1 MAVISV
7 SKLGDAD
14 VKTMSAAIEAARP
27 GDVVEVAAGVYEEAI
42 LVDKPLT
49 FTGLKK
55 EARAVRLTG
64 GIRVAADGEVLFD
77 GLTFSG
83 GADSDSCG
91 LRVETGRTELRNCL
105 FAEIQG
111 CALQVAATGKVS
123 AKRTVFR
130 KNLEGI
136 STAGRVVLFDCIL
149 EETGESAQL
158 TVRDGG
164 HAVLTECGVLG
175 SQAEGIVVTG
185 GSRAVLTKSSLIG
198 SAGVQLRAEQ
208 DSMVDADSVTV
219 WNGGGA
225 GVSFDASKGVLKECV
240 FKAQAGAHVEAANGS
255 DIEVASCMFADGAA
269 EGLAAAGSEV
279 SVTETEFSRQA
290 GDQLVCAEQS
300 TVSVRE
306 SRFLSGGASGFVCSG
321 SSCTVLGSTFEFNA
335 ETQLSALA
343 GSVLT
348 VLDCG
353 IARGKDRGISAS
365 ESRLRMSDTA
375 VSHHP
380 RTQVTGTDGS
390 EIILSATIVKDGAT
404 TGVLMKQSQ
413 LQAANCTV
421 SGHKGTNI
429 LLGAS
434 VKADIED
441 CRISHGGKNGV
452 LAGQSAVVSME
463 RTVLFRHDRAQ
474 VEADGSDEL
483 SLSECE
489 VYDGSAGGLEL
500 RRVAQT
506 VVTDSRLHGQRGDQI
521 VLLACP
527 SASFKSVQVLDG
539 MKAGLRLEN
548 TAPVLEECRF
558 VKNAGGDLVK
568 TDDSG
573 PVLIDTTLTAVPGAA
588 AGPGDR
594 VLSEAVGT
602 GEAFENPEM
611 LTLLMEE
618 LDSYV
623 GLGGVKDKLT
633 RMMNLLEVNRF
644 KAERGLQ
651 AGPVTAPHMVFAG
664 NPGTGKTTVAR
675 LMGAFFKWV
684 GLLEKGHL
692 VEVKREDLVGTHVGS
707 SEELTKAKIDE
718 AMGGV
723 LFIDE
728 AYALTG
734 GKNGSNDYGMKVIDT
749 LVPSMENHRGKFVVI
764 AAGYPEDM
772 DRFLAANPGMRD
784 RFTETIDFRDYTPD
798 ELMRIFMERCEGSY
812 VMTRE
817 AEQAVLNEITARYR
831 TRGASF
837 GNARMVR
844 SLFERIT
851 EQQSVRIAGLPRA
864 LWTEAVLTTLE
875 AADVERAVAGKSE
888 VRYDVPID
896 EELLGRKVKELER
909 LIGLSGV
916 KAEIGEMIELT
927 RYYKRQNVPAEKLV
941 NHTLLIGK
949 PGTGKT
955 AIARILAGIYEALG
969 LLERGELVEVD
980 RSDLVGTHIGETEKR
995 TAEQIERAMGSALFI
1010 DEAYTL
1016 AAGGDNDYG
1025 KKAIDVLLKQM
1036 SDRQGEFLVLAA
1048 GYEKEM
1054 TGFLDSN
1061 LGLRRRFGVTLHLD
1075 DYTPEELMA
1084 ITEMYTSGYRMTDG
1098 AKAALHRHYRDLY
1111 DRRDETFG
1119 NAGLAKKIAS
1129 EMTRKVDYR
1138 LAVASRNP
1146 QHAQLEKLISMEDI
1160 VMLDS

>member
-1 MAVISV
+1 MAVIGV
-7 SKLGDAD
+7 SKVGEAD
-14 VKTMSAAIEAARP
+14 FKSVGAAVEAARP
-27 GDVVEVAAGVYEEAI
+27 GDVVEIAEGVYAEPFV
-42 LVDKPLT
+42 VDKPLT
-49 FTGLKK
+49 LTGLKK
-55 EARAVRLTG
+55 KAGAVRLTG
-64 GIRVAADGEVLFD
+64 AVRVAADGDVVFD

-83 GADSDSCG
+83 GVDSEMCG
-91 LRVETGRTELRNCL
+91 LLVETGRVELKECL
-105 FAEIQG
+105 FTEIQG
-111 CALQVAATGKVS
+111 CALQVAAQAKVS

-130 KNLEGI
+130 KNLAGI
-136 STAGRVVLFDCIL
+136 STAGRLVMFGCIV
-149 EETGESAQL
+149 EETVELAQL
-158 TVRDGG
+158 TVHDGG

-175 SQAEGIVVTG
+175 GQAEGIVVTG

-225 GVSFDASKGVLKECV
+225 GVSFDASKGVLKDCA
-240 FKAQAGAHVEAANGS
+240 FKAQSGAHVQAVNGS
-255 DIEVASCMFADGAA
+255 DVEMASCTLEDGAA
-269 EGLAAAGSEV
+269 VGVMAAGSSV
-279 SVTETEFSRQA
+279 SVVETLISRQA
-290 GDQLVCAEQS
+290 GDQLVCTERS
-300 TVSVRE
+300 TVSLQE
-306 SRFLSGGASGFVCSG
+306 SRILSGGAAGFVCSG
-321 SSCTVLGSTFEFNA
+321 SSCTVLGSTFEYNR
-335 ETQLSALA
+335 ETQLSALD

-353 IARGKDRGISAS
+353 ISRGKDRGISAS
-365 ESRLRMSDTA
+365 GSRLRVSETA

-380 RTQVTGTDGS
+380 RTQITGTDES
-390 EIILSATIVKDGAT
+390 EITLSATIVKDGGT
-404 TGVLMKQSQ
+404 TGVLMKHSV

-421 SGHKGTNI
+421 SGHKGTNV
-429 LLGAS
+429 LLGVSA
-434 VKADIED
+434 KADIED

-452 LAGQSAVVSME
+452 LAGQSGVVSME
-463 RTVLFRHDRAQ
+463 RTVLFRHDRTQ
-474 VEADGSDEL
+474 VEADGSAEL

-489 VYDGSAGGLEL
+489 IYDGSAAGLKL
-500 RRVAQT
+500 RRVGQAA
-506 VVTDSRLHGQRGDQI
+506 VTDSRLHGHRGDQI
-521 VLLACP
+521 VLLECP
-527 SASFKSVQVLDG
+527 SVSFKSVQVLDG
-539 MKAGLRLEN
+539 MKAGLRLEKA
-548 TAPVLEECRF
+548 APVMEECRF
-558 VKNAGGDLVK
+558 AKNAGGDLVR
-568 TDDSG
+568 TDDSE
-573 PVLIDTTLTAVPGAA
+573 PVLINTSLAEVRGAATVPGE
-588 AGPGDR
+588 R
-594 VLSEAVGT
+594 SLSGAVGT

-644 KAERGLQ
+644 KTERGLQ
-651 AGPVTAPHMVFAG
+651 AGPVTAPHMVFEG

-728 AYALTG
+728 AYSLTS
-734 GKNGSNDYGMKVIDT
+734 GKNASNDYGMKVIDT
-749 LVPSMENHRGKFVVI
+749 LVPAMENHRGKFVVI

-784 RFTETIDFRDYTPD
+784 RFTETIQFRDYTPD
-798 ELMRIFMERCEGSY
+798 ELMRIFIDLCEGSY
-812 VMTRE
+812 ALTG
-817 AEQAVLNEITARYR
+817 AAKQAVLHEITARYR
-831 TRGASF
+831 TRGSSF

-844 SLFERIT
+844 TLFGRIT
-851 EQQSVRIAGLPRA
+851 EQQSVRIAGLPRE

-875 AADVERAVAGKSE
+875 AEDVERAVADRTA

-896 EELLGRKVKELER
+896 EELLARKVAELER
-909 LIGLSGV
+909 LIGLGGV

-927 RYYKRQNVPAEKLV
+927 RYYKQQDVPAEKLV

-955 AIARILAGIYEALG
+955 AVARILAGIYEALG

-1054 TGFLDSN
+1054 IGFLDSN
-1061 LGLRRRFGVTLHLD
+1061 PGLRRRFGVTLHLD
-1075 DYTPEELMA
+1075 DYTPEELLD
-1084 ITEMYTSGYRMTDG
+1084 ITELYSSGYRMTDE
-1098 AKAALHRHYRDLY
+1098 AKGTLFRHYRDLY

-1138 LAVASRNP
+1138 LAVASRDP
-1146 QHAQLEKLISMEDI
+1146 QHGLLDKVITVEDVVLLES
-1160 VMLDS
+1160 